1 MLRSAAPL
9 SALLL
14 APLLLST
21 GCGDSR
27 PPSAEAPF
35 GGLEGEPVTAK
46 ARSAERALLDL
57 DASLDAIRILPP
69 AEALERQRALGP
81 RIDRTVEECAG
92 TRFENKAVYLQ
103 AQWRFS
109 FNDDGAGVD
118 QALDRLDSLEQPLF
132 KRSGRALRVQHLL
145 REERRLPART
155 KAEALVEELPEFSF
169 LLDMVRWHERIG
181 GPVDSTGG
189 IGLDGAAVDPAAGS
203 ERWVLYLHLAVWN
216 DQAAFAVRR
225 WLDAIGDRDI
235 RLVPMVRDG
244 SARRMGEDLA
254 RLPGSAAHVTALYCR
269 SRAEVDRVLK
279 DWQPPLDG
287 WTVLLDRD
295 RRVARVELRPGD
307 LASVE

>member
-1 MLRSAAPL
+1 MLRSAAPM

-14 APLLLST
+14 ASLLLSA

-27 PPSAEAPF
+27 PPAETPF
-35 GGLEGEPVTAK
+35 SGLEGEPVTAR

-57 DASLDAIRILPP
+57 DAALDATRPLPP
-69 AEALERQRALGP
+69 AESLERQRALGP
-81 RIDRTVEECAG
+81 RIDRTVEDCAG

-109 FNDDGAGVD
+109 FHDDGVGVD
-118 QALDRLDSLEQPLF
+118 QALDRLDGLEQPMF

-145 REERRLPART
+145 RQERRVPART
-155 KAEALVEELPEFSF
+155 QAESLADEMPEFGF
-169 LLDMVRWHERIG
+169 LLGMVRWHERIG

-189 IGLDGAAVDPAAGS
+189 IGLDGIAVDPAAGA

-216 DQAAFAVRR
+216 DQAAFTVRR

-235 RLVPMVRDG
+235 RLVPVVRDG

-254 RLPGSAAHVTALYCR
+254 RLPGAAAHVTALYCR
-269 SRAEVDRVLK
+269 SRAEVERVLA

-295 RRVARVELRPGD
+295 RRVARVEVRPGD